1 MAVTILANGAGP
13 AARNWRLG
21 LAAVCILLSLAGCS
35 RQPKQVIVYTALDEN
50 FSRPILDRFSE
61 ETGIEVLIKADTE
74 STKTVG
80 LANAILAER
89 GRPRC
94 DLFWNNEVLHTL
106 RLASEGVLQPLDIAE
121 ASNYPAEYRASD
133 GSWFGF
139 AARARVLL
147 VNINQISEARWP
159 KSIAALTDPQWRD
172 KCGIAKP
179 LAGTTATHAACLF
192 AEWGDEEAKQ
202 FFTRVK
208 ANAQILSGNRDV
220 ARRVASGALAFG
232 LTDTDDAMVELDAGS
247 PVAIVYPDQREGELG
262 TLFIPNTLA
271 AIKGSANGE
280 NAKRL
285 IEYLLQPDTEGLLVR
300 GPSAQIPL
308 HKNSEAKPRVETP
321 QTVRAME
328 VDFEKAAGKWDEA
341 YEFLRDEFAAAK

>member
-1 MAVTILANGAGP
+1 MVATFMANGAR
-13 AARNWRLG
+13 AKATRWRQAC
-21 LAAVCILLSLAGCS
+21 LAAWLLLGIGGCS
-35 RQPKQVIVYTALDEN
+35 SQPEQVIVYTALDEN

-61 ETGIEVLIKADTE
+61 QTGIEVLIKADTE

-89 GRPRC
+89 DRPRC

-121 ASNYPAEYRASD
+121 ASNYPGEYQAGD
-133 GSWFGF
+133 HTWHGF

-147 VNINQISEARWP
+147 VNVNQISEARRP
-159 KSIAALTDPQWRD
+159 KSINALTDPQWRD
-172 KCGIAKP
+172 KCAIAKP

-192 AEWGDEEAKQ
+192 AEWGDDEAKQ

-220 ARRVASGALAFG
+220 ARRVANGALAFG

-271 AIKGSANGE
+271 AVKGSGNGE

-285 IEYLLQPDTEGLLVR
+285 IEYLLKPETEGLLVR

-308 HKNSEAKPRVETP
+308 HNNSKAEARVETP
-321 QTVRAME
+321 ETVRAME
-328 VDFEKAAGKWDEA
+328 VDFEAAADKWDAA